1 GFGLAVALGLAGLL
15 PLRAPGILRVLGRE
29 AAAALA
35 EGRFDGLRIHL
46 DGAFEAGAVLE
57 ADPRRCDV
65 APNLRALADA
75 DTLRAEEVTFHVA
88 FDVHGMREDIRA
100 DLALRADRQRVVA
113 QLHRAVDLALDD
125 EVFLAPQVPV
135 DVDRRADDRRLPRDR
150 RGAPRGGVGRGA
162 RLLAL
167 CRLALRLRTRILSFV
182 RALLADIEHL
192 VPPRCRRTSIER

>member
-1 GFGLAVALGLAGLL
+1 PVF
-15 PLRAPGILRVLGRE
+15 RS
-29 AAAALA
+29 
-35 EGRFDGLRIHL
+35 
-46 DGAFEAGAVLE
+46 
-57 ADPRRCDV
+57 RCDV
-65 APNLRALADA
+65 APMLRARADA

-150 RGAPRGGVGRGA
+150 RGAPRGGGGRGV
-162 RLLAL
+162 RQLAL
-167 CRLALRLRTRILSFV
+167 CRLAIRLRSRVLCFV
-182 RALLADIEHL
+182 LALLADIEHL
-192 VPPRCRRTSIER
+192 VPPRCRRTSIERSVTRTSRAPSTSSQFFRSPAPKRMTVRRGRLPRRVARIPYG